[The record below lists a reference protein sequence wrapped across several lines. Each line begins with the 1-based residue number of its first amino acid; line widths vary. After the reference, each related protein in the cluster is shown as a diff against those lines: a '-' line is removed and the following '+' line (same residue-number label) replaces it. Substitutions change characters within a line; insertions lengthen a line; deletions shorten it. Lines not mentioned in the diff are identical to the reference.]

1 MQEDYQH
8 TTMSLN
14 EHNLR
19 GLDSAEWLHSGYI
32 PVEQDGWWEQM
43 WYLNVFF
50 CLCRL
55 QQTALCAYLL
65 QIIAVLSEMGY
76 M

>member
-32 PVEQDGWWEQM
+32 PVEQEGCWVQM
-43 WYLNVFF
+43 
-50 CLCRL
+50 
-55 QQTALCAYLL
+55 
-65 QIIAVLSEMGY
+65 
-76 M
+76 